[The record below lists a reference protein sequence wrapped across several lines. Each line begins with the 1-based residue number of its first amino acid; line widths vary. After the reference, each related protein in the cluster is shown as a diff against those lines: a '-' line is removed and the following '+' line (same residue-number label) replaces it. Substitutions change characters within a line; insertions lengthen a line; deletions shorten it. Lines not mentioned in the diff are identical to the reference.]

1 MNHPT
6 VYLDLTF
13 LNNFIMDYIILWA
26 TSRLSGLKP
35 HHARIAVASLM
46 GAAYAVGYLCFQGSA
61 LFSLTG
67 KIVVSV
73 ILVTLA
79 IKPARWQDYS
89 KILLYFYLINFT
101 VAGATIALSSLL
113 AGTGSVQFFR
123 NMDSGSSAGRFGHW
137 DVCRALYQSIYCLV
151 CEIR

>member
-1 MNHPT
+1 
-6 VYLDLTF
+6 
-13 LNNFIMDYIILWA
+13 MDYIILWA

-89 KILLYFYLINFT
+89 KILLYFYLSNFT
-101 VAGATIALSSLL
+101 LAGATISLSSLL
-113 AGTGSVQFFR
+113 PGTGSVQLFPAIWIVLAVLAALSIWMF
-123 NMDSGSSAGRFGHW
+123 AGRYFKEQLMPVLLIFPVLMSFGNQH
-137 DVCRALYQSIYCLV
+137 
-151 CEIR
+151 